1 MNLLDRAQVAL
12 SLVVVLIGLYIAL
25 FRGSRHGVLVTTGV
39 SSFGLALP
47 RWGL

>member
-1 MNLLDRAQVAL
+1 MNLLDRARVAL